1 MSGME
6 NARPRSSLALGRA
19 ASLEVHTAVNSP
31 VALQSLAD
39 LYAQPFVVIDSKL
52 RARLVNRA
60 FETAYGVTRGD
71 AVGRPCHELLHVQGV
86 RPCPCGPDGSHCP
99 FRAIFSGA
107 KGEVCVDTYRDEIG
121 GERLV
126 QLHGHPLR
134 TASGEVLLGE
144 LIKADE
150 APGPEL
156 QVPPPGPHM
165 VGDSAGFRQVLG
177 RLRLAAESEA
187 PILLEGATGTGKEL
201 AASYLHRHSPRATG
215 PFVTLDCTTL
225 GEDLFESEVFGHVR
239 GAFTGSVGA
248 RQGLFERADGGT
260 LFLDEIGELSLT
272 MQAKLLR
279 VLESGQFRRVGSDQ
293 TRQADVRIVCA
304 TNRDLGD
311 SCGFRQD
318 LYYRIACMRVRM
330 PALAERIEDIP
341 ALAQELLLRIGASAQ
356 RSFDLDPGAL
366 PLLQGHPFPGNI
378 RELRN
383 VLWAAA
389 THSNDGLIS
398 AHQIALALRAELGS
412 AEPDAPPASAHA
424 PGAPS
429 ASSVTLQDLE
439 AHHVRSLLAT
449 HGGNRRAV
457 SVALR
462 VSERTLYRKLKRY
475 GLS

>member
-1 MSGME
+1 M
-6 NARPRSSLALGRA
+6 
-19 ASLEVHTAVNSP
+19 NSP

-52 RARLVNRA
+52 RVRLVNRA

-311 SCGFRQD
+311 SSGFRQD
-318 LYYRIACMRVRM
+318 LYYRVACMRVRM
-330 PALAERIEDIP
+330 PALAERVEDIP

-383 VLWAAA
+383 VLWVAA
-389 THSNDGLIS
+389 THSNDGRIS
-398 AHQIALALRAELGS
+398 AHQIALALRAEPGS
-412 AEPDAPPASAHA
+412 AESDAPPASAQ
-424 PGAPS
+424 APS
-429 ASSVTLQDLE
+429 APRVTLQDLE